1 MVINMGFCPNCGSWV
16 DEGDICGC
24 CGGSG
29 SYSYENDDEED
40 DIIDSRFIKRD
51 EYSKKA
57 WDYYMDFNEED
68 ALYYIGMA
76 LDLDKRHSNNWNIKA
91 IILEGVNRFE
101 ESEECYDRSLKL
113 FRSPVVRDNKARML
127 RAWAGNL
134 LEESKD
140 LPNGLN
146 KLEKALEINRKA
158 FDALPANT
166 KENVDDYLRQKESIN
181 FYINYEN
188 EYQKN
193 LETLKRYSKD
203 ELFTISGRRFYK
215 NNINLTPE
223 MPLRLV
229 KEPENVHDRDAIA
242 VYAEDEKIGYVAN
255 NIYTKSELTSSASEL
270 QDKIQNTAEASYL
283 LYLDRYADI
292 DFPIGR
298 IIK

>member
-68 ALYYIGMA
+68 ALYYIDMA
-76 LDLDKRHSNNWNIKA
+76 LDLDKSHSNNWNIKA
-91 IILEGVNRFE
+91 IILEGMNRFE

-113 FRSPVVRDNKARML
+113 FRSPLVCDNKARML

-193 LETLKRYSKD
+193 LETLKRYSRD